1 MLMVSNTPL
10 GKKAV
15 FSLPRNNLHDTCQD
29 ITFPPGHTL
38 IDYPGAQ
45 NKDSNTKCLLQ
56 KKKKRH
62 NAITNMIALVIINTW
77 GLACSLNQ

>member
-56 KKKKRH
+56 KKKKKKGTMH
-62 NAITNMIALVIINTW
+62 IIQ
-77 GLACSLNQ
+77 LFCSCSYIQRRQKL